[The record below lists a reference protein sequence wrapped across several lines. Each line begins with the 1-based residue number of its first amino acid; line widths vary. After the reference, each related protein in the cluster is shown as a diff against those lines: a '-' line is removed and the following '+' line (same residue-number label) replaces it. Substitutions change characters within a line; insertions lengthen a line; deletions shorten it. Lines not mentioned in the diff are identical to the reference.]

1 MKTIVGG
8 RGDDRSSRGR
18 EPNGIEILLKKAKVD
33 SGFRDQL
40 IRDPVKA
47 AALVELE
54 LTPAEEAILRHTPTT
69 TLQFMIDRT
78 KIPARYVP
86 MLRTAEKAAALAA
99 IIACCVSVPS
109 LGGAYGSQPEGEM
122 ADPLAISDPEE
133 STIERMYVIQDALE
147 YYRSDNGT
155 YPSTDEWLRDD
166 GAFADY
172 VQRALLFDP
181 WYERFHYQGL
191 TEQGVVMN
199 YLLESTGEDLA
210 SPHDNIPC
218 PMDPAKHNFGGPNPV
233 VITVPLDGESFTDRS
248 GETVDAALI
257 ECDATHE
264 NPRVVVTWL
273 LDGKEVG
280 TTIGDHHLEVE
291 IPIGDHELVA
301 RDENGH
307 EQSVSVTVVRP
318 EA

>member
-18 EPNGIEILLKKAKVD
+18 EPNGIEILLKKAKAD

-40 IRDPVKA
+40 IRNPVKA
-47 AALVELE
+47 AALVELK

-69 TLQFMIDRT
+69 TLRSMIDRT

-86 MLRTAEKAAALAA
+86 MLQTAGKAATLAA

-109 LGGAYGSQPEGEM
+109 LGAGGVPEGEM
-122 ADPLAISDPEE
+122 ADPLAISDPSE
-133 STIERMYVIQDALE
+133 SSIERMFVIQEALDH
-147 YYRSDNGT
+147 YHYDNGA

-166 GAFADY
+166 GAFVDY
-172 VQRALLFDP
+172 VQRNLLFDP

-191 TEQGVVMN
+191 TEQGVVVN

-218 PMDPAKHNFGGPNPV
+218 PVDTERHSFGGPNPI
-233 VITVPLDGESFTDRS
+233 VITVPQDGASIQGRA
-248 GETVDAALI
+248 GEAVLI
-257 ECDATHE
+257 ECAATHE
-264 NPRVVVTWL
+264 NPRVIVTWI

-280 TTIGDHHLEVE
+280 TTIGDHHLEIE

-307 EQSVSVTVVRP
+307 EQSVTVTVVRP